1 MLEELVE
8 AEEAGDAT
16 TIAELTASVE
26 TITTEVAAI
35 QSELDWLEAEMER
48 IGEQKYNVI
57 QYVEM
62 LQRLI
67 DRLLHD
73 CS

>member
-1 MLEELVE
+1 MLSELRE

-16 TIAELTASVE
+16 TIASLTAEVL

-35 QSELDWLEAEMER
+35 QSELDCLEAEMER

-62 LQRLI
+62 LL
-67 DRLLHD
+67 D
-73 CS
+73 

>member
-1 MLEELVE
+1 MLSELRE

-26 TITTEVAAI
+26 TITTTVANI
-35 QSELDWLEAEMER
+35 QSELDCLEAEMER

-62 LQRLI
+62 LL
-67 DRLLHD
+67 D
-73 CS
+73 

>member
-1 MLEELVE
+1 MLSELRE
-8 AEEAGDAT
+8 AEQAGDAT

-26 TITTEVAAI
+26 TITTTVANI
-35 QSELDWLEAEMER
+35 QSELDCLEAEMER

-62 LQRLI
+62 LL
-67 DRLLHD
+67 D
-73 CS
+73 